1 MLGENPSAVEAVTIC
16 KGFRSLFQRKEVLK
30 EISLDIDGSE
40 IFGILGPNGSGK
52 TTLLSIF
59 STLIY
64 PDSGSLSVMGFD
76 ARRETGRVREI
87 INIST
92 GKANFPW
99 SLTVRENLIHY
110 GMLYGLYGRALAGVV
125 EEVMESF
132 DLFPYKDQRFEGLSS
147 GLKQRVSLARAM
159 LNHPKLLFLDEPT
172 TGLDPQMS
180 IKTREL
186 IRRVHQEMGVAVV
199 LTTHYMPEAE
209 QLCERVA
216 FLKEGRIVAQ
226 DTPRGLK
233 RQMKLGERMSI
244 RYNGEIDRGALE
256 EIAGVICAKCSAGLA
271 DLVIERTPETI
282 SRVMKTFRATEILDI
297 DIQEPDLEDVFLELA
312 R

>member
-1 MLGENPSAVEAVTIC
+1 MSGEDQSAVKAVAIC
-16 KGFRSLFQRKEVLK
+16 KGFRSLFQHKEVLK

-64 PDSGSLSVMGFD
+64 PDSGSLSVMGLD
-76 ARRETGRVREI
+76 ARRETTRVREI

-99 SLTVRENLIHY
+99 SLTVRENLLHY
-110 GMLYGLYGRALAGVV
+110 AMLYGLHGRALKDVV
-125 EEVMESF
+125 EEVMEDF

-147 GLKQRVSLARAM
+147 GQKQRVSLARAM

-180 IKTREL
+180 IKTRTL
-186 IRRVHQEMGVAVV
+186 VRRVHQEMGIAVV

-209 QLCERVA
+209 QLCDRVA

-233 RQMKLGERMSI
+233 RQMNLGERMTI
-244 RYNGEIDRGALE
+244 RHIGEIDTGSLK
-256 EIAGVICAKCSAGLA
+256 EISGVIYAKCSPGLA
-271 DLVIERTPETI
+271 ELVLERTPETV
-282 SRVMKTFRATEILDI
+282 SRVMKIFAATEILDI
-297 DIQEPDLEDVFLELA
+297 DIEEPDLEDVFLELA
-312 R
+312 G